1 MADFPL
7 CRNFKEKRGCARSQV
22 VMLGEGDDHFTFRC
36 ETCQLEF
43 VCSKTDAIAASSLRV
58 QQEKLR
64 RRIEARRQFEGRK
77 RIFT

>member
-1 MADFPL
+1 MANFPL

-22 VMLGEGDDHFTFRC
+22 VMLGEGSDHWTFRC

-43 VCSKTDAIAASSLRV
+43 VCSKSDAISSAALRV
-58 QQEKLR
+58 QQENLR
-64 RRIEARRQFEGRK
+64 RRMESRRKFESRT

>member
-1 MADFPL
+1 
-7 CRNFKEKRGCARSQV
+7 
-22 VMLGEGDDHFTFRC
+22 MLGEGDDHYSFRC
-36 ETCQLEF
+36 ETCQFEF